1 MSCHETFMRQ
11 RHVRARNLS
20 CHETF
25 IRQRY
30 VRAKDMLLLSNFK
43 SKDMHYLAL
52 SNSMQKQMWLD
63 SSVVNPQTVCGLLY
77 LLETWQD
84 DAAGYGRAGQRGRL
98 WKGRTKRQAMEGQGD
113 VAGYGRA
120 GRRGRLWKDRATRKS
135 MEGQGDVAV
144 FVFVGLSEQ
153 STPERGE
160 RKSLTSY
167 YRLGRG
173 YIVLL
178 LRIQGPFSLHIL

>member
-11 RHVRARNLS
+11 RHVRARNMS

-98 WKGRTKRQAMEGQGD
+98 WKGRTTRQAMEGQGD
-113 VAGYGRA
+113 VTGYGRA
-120 GRRGRLWKDRATRKS
+120 GRRGRLWKGRATWQA
-135 MEGQGDVAV
+135 MEGQGDAEVYGRA
-144 FVFVGLSEQ
+144 GR
-153 STPERGE
+153 RGSV
-160 RKSLTSY
+160 RLCRSL
-167 YRLGRG
+167 
-173 YIVLL
+173 
-178 LRIQGPFSLHIL
+178 

>member
-11 RHVRARNLS
+11 RHVRARNMS

-84 DAAGYGRAGQRGRL
+84 DAAGYGRAG
-98 WKGRTKRQAMEGQGD
+98 
-113 VAGYGRA
+113 
-120 GRRGRLWKDRATRKS
+120 RRGRLWKDRATRKS

-167 YRLGRG
+167 YRLWRG

>member
-1 MSCHETFMRQ
+1 MFKDLKRHVRTRDMSCHETFIRQ
-11 RHVRARNLS
+11 RHVRARNMS

-98 WKGRTKRQAMEGQGD
+98 WKGRTTRQA
-113 VAGYGRA
+113 
-120 GRRGRLWKDRATRKS
+120 

-144 FVFVGLSEQ
+144 FVFVGHSEQ
-153 STPERGE
+153 STLERGE
-160 RKSLTSY
+160 RVLLVTIGLGGDTLSY
-167 YRLGRG
+167 Y
-173 YIVLL
+173 
-178 LRIQGPFSLHIL
+178 